1 MRYPKPR
8 AGGGVCGRARGRSGV
23 KTGRTENI
31 MRGRGIARVKLLG
44 FQASDA
50 LDIRLVVLPAGHG
63 IGAA

>member
-1 MRYPKPR
+1 
-8 AGGGVCGRARGRSGV
+8 
-23 KTGRTENI
+23 

-50 LDIRLVVLPAGHG
+50 LDIGLVVLPAGHG